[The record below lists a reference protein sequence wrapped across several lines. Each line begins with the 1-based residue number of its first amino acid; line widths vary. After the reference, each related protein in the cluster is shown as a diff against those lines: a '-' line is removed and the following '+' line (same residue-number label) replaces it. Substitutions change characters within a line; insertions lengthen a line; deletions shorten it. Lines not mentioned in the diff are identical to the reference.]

1 MNINHLQQ
9 KSSKRFFT
17 SFCIVATFL
26 LSSNISLAQI
36 PERPFSADINVGS
49 GLMSFPGL
57 CGGVSSYHT
66 ADIFADGYFNFRPH
80 WSLFLGAGYQ
90 YRFVYVFDDIL
101 CKSTSS
107 SNEKHLVDCHYGNIL
122 FGLEYSHKWFFL
134 KVGGKVDIAFEPWV
148 AANTY
153 EVCEL
158 GGFVQPG
165 GKIRLTD
172 NSCLRIGWQFLY
184 GRERVK
190 QKEWEYGMY
199 EDRLGA
205 TKSHHKII
213 STMIVAGYEYHF

>member
-1 MNINHLQQ
+1 MSINHLQQ
-9 KSSKRFFT
+9 KASRRFFT

-26 LSSNISLAQI
+26 LSSTISMAQI
-36 PERPFSADINVGS
+36 PEKPFSADINVGS
-49 GLMSFPGL
+49 GLMSFPGVA
-57 CGGVSSYHT
+57 GGIGGYYT

-134 KVGGKVDIAFEPWV
+134 KVGGKVDIAFEPWI

-184 GRERVK
+184 GRDRVK
-190 QKEWEYGMY
+190 QNWSDGAP
-199 EDRLGA
+199 LGSP
-205 TKSHHKII
+205 KFHWRFV